1 MEAPLYFGAQ
11 VAQQVVALFQSFER
25 QALDPLLK
33 VVPGLRL
40 CGAQPFPRCP
50 AALGLVGRVAAQAEV
65 VKTVVEGPAA
75 RQDVV
80 HLHGIDAVGQPCR
93 GDAALR
99 HGVAVGTF
107 AARMAPQHV
116 IGALPVLLPPQFI
129 ALHFPGA
136 DRFRAL
142 AQ

>member
-1 MEAPLYFGAQ
+1 MKKRY
-11 VAQQVVALFQSFER
+11 
-25 QALDPLLK
+25 
-33 VVPGLRL
+33 
-40 CGAQPFPRCP
+40 
-50 AALGLVGRVAAQAEV
+50 AALGLVGRVTAQAEV
-65 VKTVVEGPAA
+65 VETVVEGAAA

-99 HGVAVGTF
+99 HGVAVGTL

-129 ALHFPGA
+129 ALHFTGA
-136 DRFRAL
+136 DRLWAL

>member
-1 MEAPLYFGAQ
+1 MPDASPAIRVRNLTVRRGAHI
-11 VAQQVVALFQSFER
+11 A
-25 QALDPLLK
+25 
-33 VVPGLRL
+33 
-40 CGAQPFPRCP
+40 
-50 AALGLVGRVAAQAEV
+50 
-65 VKTVVEGPAA
+65 
-75 RQDVV
+75 
-80 HLHGIDAVGQPCR
+80 LHGIDAVGQPCR

-99 HGVAVGTF
+99 HGIAVGTF